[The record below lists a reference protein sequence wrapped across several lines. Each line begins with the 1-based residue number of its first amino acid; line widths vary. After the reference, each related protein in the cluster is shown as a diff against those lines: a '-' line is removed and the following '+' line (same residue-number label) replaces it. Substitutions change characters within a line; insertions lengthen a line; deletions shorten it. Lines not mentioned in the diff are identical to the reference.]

1 MGSCETQL
9 IMLVDELSK
18 SMQSGKQTDLIL
30 LDFSKAFDKVAHEK
44 LLLKLHFYGIR
55 GNILNW
61 IKDFLDN
68 RTQSVILNGT
78 NSDDIAVS
86 SGVPQGSVLGPIL
99 FLAYIN
105 DLPEQVRSRVRL
117 FADDTA
123 MYLALDKQADS
134 ETLQKD
140 LEILENWEK
149 LWDMSFYPSKCQVIH
164 VTRRKTPLQTK
175 YHLHGCVLESVPSAK
190 YLGVTI
196 SEDLK
201 WSEHTNNIT
210 KKANQT
216 LGFLKRNIRVHNK
229 DLKSTA
235 YKTLV
240 RPQLEY
246 ASTVWSSH
254 TDLDINKLESVQR
267 RAARW
272 VTRDYQYTSSLS
284 KMRQDLNWRTLDQ
297 RRIDSRLVLL
307 YKVTYDLVAIPAS
320 DYPIRNTRPSSSN
333 HPIAY
338 RQITT
343 LKDFYKYT
351 FFPRT
356 IIHWNALRHHIP
368 TLPTLAQFS
377 TAVCQV
383 AHSTP

>member
-1 MGSCETQL
+1 
-9 IMLVDELSK
+9 
-18 SMQSGKQTDLIL
+18 
-30 LDFSKAFDKVAHEK
+30 
-44 LLLKLHFYGIR
+44 
-55 GNILNW
+55 
-61 IKDFLDN
+61 
-68 RTQSVILNGT
+68 
-78 NSDDIAVS
+78 
-86 SGVPQGSVLGPIL
+86 
-99 FLAYIN
+99 
-105 DLPEQVRSRVRL
+105 
-117 FADDTA
+117 

-134 ETLQKD
+134 EILQKD

-149 LWDMSFYPSKCQVIH
+149 LWDMSFNPSKCQVNY

-201 WSEHTNNIT
+201 WSEHINNIT

-246 ASTVWSSH
+246 ASTVWSPH
-254 TDLDINKLESVQR
+254 TDLDINKLDSVQR

-272 VTRDYQYTSSLS
+272 VTRDYQYTSSVSSML
-284 KMRQDLNWRTLDQ
+284 QDLNWRTLDQ

-307 YKVTYDLVAIPAS
+307 YNVTYDLVAIPAS
-320 DYPIRNTRPSSSN
+320 NP
-333 HPIAY
+333 
-338 RQITT
+338 
-343 LKDFYKYT
+343 
-351 FFPRT
+351 
-356 IIHWNALRHHIP
+356 
-368 TLPTLAQFS
+368 
-377 TAVCQV
+377 
-383 AHSTP
+383 